1 MFKFLRKYN
10 TLILVIGGSL
20 LMIVFLL
27 GNAIPALF
35 QSMGGTSATVATL
48 DDGESISAGAWQEVL
63 TELQFLTTLGVQV
76 PGVGQIR
83 EPDHWFLLTREAEAA
98 GFIGAPA
105 GAVLAD
111 FISAE
116 QLDAIAFQSG
126 NSRQA
131 VYEKFAKVTGVRR
144 LVASYMNTVKLSD
157 NRLREFAI
165 NVLPSVQT
173 QIVVLEADA
182 DKATAAPSEADI
194 MRQFET
200 YGNVAPGEGDM
211 GFGYMLPNRARLE
224 WLVVEPDTVRDA
236 LLDSERLSEIELI
249 RHWQRNGGVRGIPP
263 VNENA
268 AEIPQIV
275 KDDLL
280 RELTEETLD
289 EIAKF
294 IRRQV
299 AEPQRGLTVVEGY
312 LQLPADWATRRLA
325 FADLATMIQEQYGI
339 STPSVQSTGSEW
351 KKQSELS
358 AIDGLG
364 RAGTLRFST
373 EPMRLGE
380 FFASARELGDP
391 SPNVQ
396 IQSGLTGPI
405 LRGIAGSDGAVY
417 AFRFTE
423 IDKSRP
429 AREVGEVRDLI
440 VRDLKRLQHYNTL
453 LSRRSELEKVAEE
466 EGLLTVALSEG
477 TIIQVPTRV
486 AKVDLNQVNIA
497 RSMGTLPEI
506 KPTSLPVVGPDE
518 EAVTEIVAYSE
529 SLPFGAD
536 VELTEAQRIFVV
548 PVENSLAVLVVRIQ
562 QQTPV
567 LESDFKLLVGD
578 QVPQLLIQSDEL
590 DIESEGDAVGGRLIV
605 DAFTR
610 EAMIARHN
618 FKLTREDVPPVPD
631 EDAPPATDDS
641 SSAGL

>member
-48 DDGESISAGAWQEVL
+48 DDGESISAGTWQEVQN
-63 TELQFLTTLGVQV
+63 ELQFLTTLGVQV

-83 EPDHWFLLTREAEAA
+83 EPDHWYLLTREAEAA

-105 GAVLAD
+105 GAVLPG

-116 QLDAIAFQSG
+116 QLDAIASQTR

-131 VYEKFAKVTGVRR
+131 VYEKFAKVSGVRR

-157 NRLREFAI
+157 NRLREFA
-165 NVLPSVQT
+165 VTLLPSVQT

-182 DKATAAPSEADI
+182 DKASVMPSEAEI
-194 MRQFET
+194 TRQFDA
-200 YGNVAPGEGDM
+200 YRDIDPGEGEM
-211 GFGYMLPNRARLE
+211 GFGYKLPNRARLE
-224 WLVVEPDTVRDA
+224 WLIVEPDAVRDS
-236 LLDSERLSEIELI
+236 LVNSDRLSDIELI

-280 RELTEETLD
+280 RELTEDTLD
-289 EIAKF
+289 DIAKF
-294 IRRQV
+294 IRRQI
-299 AEPQRGLTVVEGY
+299 AEPQRGLATVDGF
-312 LQLPADWATRRLA
+312 LQLPADWASKRLPYTE
-325 FADLATMIQEQYGI
+325 LASMIQEKYGI
-339 STPSVQSTGSEW
+339 ATPSVQSTGSEW
-351 KKQSELS
+351 KTQSELT
-358 AIDGLG
+358 AISGLG

-373 EPMRLGE
+373 EPMRLAD
-380 FFASARELGDP
+380 FFAGARELGDP

-405 LRGIAGSDGAVY
+405 LRGIAGTDGAVY
-417 AFRFTE
+417 AFRFTD

-429 AREVGEVRDLI
+429 ARDVNEVRDMI

-453 LSRRSELEKVAEE
+453 LSRSSELETAAETD
-466 EGLLTVALSEG
+466 GLLSVALAEG

-486 AKVDLNQVNIA
+486 AKCDLNQVNIA
-497 RSMGTLPEI
+497 RSRSELPVI
-506 KPTSLPVVGPDE
+506 QPTSLPVVGPDE
-518 EAVTEIVAYSE
+518 EAVDAIVEYSE
-529 SLPFGAD
+529 TLPFGPD
-536 VELTEAQRIFVV
+536 VELSEEQRIFIV
-548 PVENSLAVLVVRIQ
+548 PVENSLAVLIVRIQ

-567 LESDFKLLVGD
+567 LESDFTMLV
-578 QVPQLLIQSDEL
+578 QQQLPQLLIQSEEL
-590 DIESEGDAVGGRLIV
+590 DVKIEGDAMDGRLVV

-618 FKLTREDVPPVPD
+618 FKLTRD
-631 EDAPPATDDS
+631 ENAPAPANDAPATDET